1 MKRTYLA
8 LSDEDKDYLK
18 SLSKKRTIQAQVVDR
33 ARILLY
39 KADGMTFEEISEK
52 LAVSTKTVRLCISKF
67 NKGGIDAALFDSQ
80 RPGRPTEITDDAKVW
95 IINIAC
101 QRPTELG
108 YAQELWTLASLHKH
122 IQKNAENAGYPRLAT
137 VTKPYIQK
145 FLKGQNIKHSIL

>member
-18 SLSKKRTIQAQVVDR
+18 SLSKKRIIQAQVVDS

-52 LAVSTKTVRLCISKF
+52 LSVSTSTVRLCISKF
-67 NKGGIDAALFDSQ
+67 NKEGVDAALFNSQ
-80 RPGRPTEITDDAKVW
+80 RTGRPPEITDDAKAW
-95 IINIAC
+95 IISIAC

-108 YAQELWTLASLHKH
+108 YAQELWTLTSLHKH
-122 IQKNAENAGYPRLAT
+122 IQKNAEDAGYPRLTT
-137 VTKPYIQK
+137 VTKNLYPEIPQET
-145 FLKGQNIKHSIL
+145 KH